1 MDLISSLTTDVMGKA
16 LDGLAKRHTA
26 ITGNLANVDTPKYKR
41 REVAFEG
48 ALASAIQAQ
57 KNQGQRNLRPT
68 SNDEPMILRTTRPGH
83 IAMGNMAFSLDEV
96 QPEIA
101 EGNSLEYR
109 KDGNSVDV
117 ETEMVQLARNT
128 QRYQAVSTMENRNF
142 RSLRGVIS
150 GGGS

>member
-26 ITGNLANVDTPKYKR
+26 ISGNLANVDTPKYKR
-41 REVAFEG
+41 REVDFEG
-48 ALASAIQAQ
+48 ALASAIQSH
-57 KNQGQRNLRPT
+57 KNRGQHNIRPG
-68 SNDEPMILRTTRPGH
+68 SNDEPMVLRTSRSGH
-83 IAMGNMAFSLDEV
+83 VSLGNIAFSLDEV
-96 QPEIA
+96 QPEIE